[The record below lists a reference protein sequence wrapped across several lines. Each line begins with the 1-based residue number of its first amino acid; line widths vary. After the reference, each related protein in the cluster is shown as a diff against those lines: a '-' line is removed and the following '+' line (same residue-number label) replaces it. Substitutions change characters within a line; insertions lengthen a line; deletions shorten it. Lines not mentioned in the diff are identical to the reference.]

1 MLQGLLPLRLNCP
14 WRASA
19 AAVVRS
25 SVSVSAAIGAVQ
37 LAARALATSTS
48 IAAVPS
54 LATSS
59 GLAGALYVA
68 LRTSP
73 ERSFSG
79 VEGRHFDSFD
89 TLTPCPAG
97 RGVNN
102 TVTCAERSQS
112 KRSIF

>member
-14 WRASA
+14 WRAPAPSPM
-19 AAVVRS
+19 VRS
-25 SVSVSAAIGAVQ
+25 AVSVPTAAIGAVQ
-37 LAARALATSTS
+37 LPSRELANSTS

-59 GLAGALYVA
+59 GLAGALFVA

-79 VEGRHFDSFD
+79 VEGRHFDSLD
-89 TLTPCPAG
+89 T
-97 RGVNN
+97 
-102 TVTCAERSQS
+102 
-112 KRSIF
+112 

>member
-19 AAVVRS
+19 TSAVVRS
-25 SVSVSAAIGAVQ
+25 AVSVPSAAIGAVQ
-37 LAARALATSTS
+37 LAARELATSTS
-48 IAAVPS
+48 IAVPS

-59 GLAGALYVA
+59 GLAGALFVA

-79 VEGRHFDSFD
+79 VEGRHFDSLD
-89 TLTPCPAG
+89 T
-97 RGVNN
+97 
-102 TVTCAERSQS
+102 
-112 KRSIF
+112 